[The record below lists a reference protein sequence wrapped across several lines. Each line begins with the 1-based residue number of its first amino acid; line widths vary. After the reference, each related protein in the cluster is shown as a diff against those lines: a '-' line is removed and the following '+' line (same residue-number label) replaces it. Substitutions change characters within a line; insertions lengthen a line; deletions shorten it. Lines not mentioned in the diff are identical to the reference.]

1 MDNVLILYYIY
12 QKKIELVFIGKL
24 FVFILFYINNID
36 IYYNGQIVSRGIYL
50 FKGDQKMNDFDI
62 DNIQRF

>member
-12 QKKIELVFIGKL
+12 QKKFELVFIGKL

-50 FKGDQKMNDFDI
+50 FKGDQEMNDFDI